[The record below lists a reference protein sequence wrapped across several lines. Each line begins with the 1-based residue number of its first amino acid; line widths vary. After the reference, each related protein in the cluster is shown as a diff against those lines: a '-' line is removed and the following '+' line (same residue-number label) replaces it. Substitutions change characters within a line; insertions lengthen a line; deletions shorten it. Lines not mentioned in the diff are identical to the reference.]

1 MNIALF
7 LAGGVAFGLLM
18 QGIWR
23 LSKLIAFG
31 LQRRTVYRAEI
42 RVVYSSDVEGALIDE
57 RVVWTTS
64 LDVEEIQR
72 HLPLPG
78 SRWGDG
84 TVKRVT
90 IVGGL

>member
-7 LAGGVAFGLLM
+7 LAGGVAFGLIM

-31 LQRRTVYRAEI
+31 LQPRTVYRAEVI
-42 RVVYSSDVEGALIDE
+42 YSATEDDDK
-57 RVVWTTS
+57 RVVWITS
-64 LDVEEIQR
+64 LDVDEIHR

-84 TVKRVT
+84 RVKTVT

>member
-31 LQRRTVYRAEI
+31 LQRRT
-42 RVVYSSDVEGALIDE
+42 VVYSSDVEGALIDE